1 MNFKKYIKKIV
12 DKTTIMMY
20 NIIKVKEQAIKTN
33 YSLYKSV
40 EHNSIFLLNYV
51 ECFYRLSSNVL
62 LKLNKL
68 KG

>member
-1 MNFKKYIKKIV
+1 
-12 DKTTIMMY
+12 MY

-40 EHNSIFLLNYV
+40 EHNSIFLLNCV
-51 ECFYRLSSNVL
+51 ECFYRLKFIVL
-62 LKLNKL
+62 LQFNKL